1 MLAARLR
8 KLTTYSFFIND
19 AHQIR
24 MIGAPEKPFEFFATT
39 DDRHNQV
46 RDEAMHGR
54 LLTVR
59 NG

>member
-1 MLAARLR
+1 
-8 KLTTYSFFIND
+8 
-19 AHQIR
+19 

>member
-1 MLAARLR
+1 
-8 KLTTYSFFIND
+8 
-19 AHQIR
+19 

-59 NG
+59 NGQ